1 MKRRTGAR
9 RARPDGWYRRWSTAL
24 AAATVLVVGL
34 GAVGP
39 AGATSSSSYRQ
50 TNLMSDIPGVA
61 RMTDPD
67 LVNPWGMSEL
77 PGGPLWV
84 SDNGSDV
91 ATVYVG
97 AQHGAPLT
105 KAPLTVDTPGGAP
118 TGQVAYTG
126 SAFPITDGTN
136 TASARFIFDSE
147 SGDITAWSPTV
158 LPTDPVV
165 HVPKA
170 VYKGLAL
177 ATIGS
182 SSFLY
187 ATNFH
192 AGTIDMFD
200 DTFTMVPHPGR
211 FVDSM
216 LPAGYAPFGIA
227 NIGNELY
234 VSYALQDAHRH
245 DDVAGAGHGYID
257 VYSLDGQLLRR
268 LVQGGDLNSPWG
280 LVMATTHF
288 GTFSDDLLVGNF
300 GDGEIHAYDP
310 MTGAELG
317 TLTNGDGN
325 PVQINGL
332 WGLIY
337 GDASF
342 GTPNTLFFSAGIGD
356 ESHGLLGTITPG
368 S

>member
-1 MKRRTGAR
+1 MRRTPAL
-9 RARPDGWYRRWSTAL
+9 RARPRTWLTAL
-24 AAATVLVVGL
+24 AAAALLTVGM
-34 GAVGP
+34 GAIGT
-39 AGATSSSSYRQ
+39 AGATSSTSYRQ
-50 TNLMSDIPGVA
+50 TNLVSDIAGVA
-61 RMTDPD
+61 RSTDPD
-67 LVNPWGMSEL
+67 LVNPWGLAEL

-84 SDNGSDV
+84 ADNGSNM
-91 ATVYVG
+91 ATIYVG
-97 AQHGAPLT
+97 AQHGSPLM
-105 KAPLTVDTPGGAP
+105 KAPLVVSLPGDAP

-126 SAFPITDGTN
+126 SAFQITDGTN
-136 TASARFIFDSE
+136 TASARFILDSE
-147 SGDITAWSPTV
+147 GGDITAWSPTV
-158 LPTDPVV
+158 LPTTPVV
-165 HVPKA
+165 HVKHA

-192 AGTIDMFD
+192 SGQIDMFD
-200 DTFTMVPHPGR
+200 DSFTMVPHPGR

-234 VSYALQDAHRH
+234 VSYALQDSHKH

-280 LVMATTHF
+280 MVMATNHF
-288 GTFSDDLLVGNF
+288 GTFSNDLLVGNF
-300 GDGEIHAYDP
+300 GDGMIHAFDP

-342 GTPNTLFFSAGIGD
+342 GTPNTLFFSAGIAD
-356 ESHGLLGTITPG
+356 ESHGLVGTITPG